1 MKARRL
7 LRYERWAHQ
16 LCHCFLLCLPQEN
29 PALLGGMIVE
39 IGDYRMDLSAATRQ
53 AKLRAHI
60 LDGLSA

>member
-1 MKARRL
+1 VSR
-7 LRYERWAHQ
+7 
-16 LCHCFLLCLPQEN
+16 FLLCLLQEN